1 MQSFNF
7 HSLYMQVS
15 HSHTQVCAF
24 EHATALT
31 RSLNN
36 EFEMFDAVN
45 FDTQAC
51 ILQNIQYS

>member
-1 MQSFNF
+1 MQSFHF

-15 HSHTQVCAF
+15 HSHTQDCAF

-45 FDTQAC
+45 FDTQA
-51 ILQNIQYS
+51 

>member
-51 ILQNIQYS
+51 ILQNIQ